1 MDAKDIE
8 NNLKGVP
15 PLTTLRQGIVVL
27 SRQWKNALY
36 TPILIEYNLR
46 SRGLKNLYS
55 AQVEFK
61 DLCGTV
67 VLLFWISQQLS
78 SMGI

>member
-1 MDAKDIE
+1 MRGSGHLADVEAD
-8 NNLKGVP
+8 LDPKGMP

-46 SRGLKNLYS
+46 LVNGRVGVMTRVTSWQTGL
-55 AQVEFK
+55 V
-61 DLCGTV
+61 CGR
-67 VLLFWISQQLS
+67 
-78 SMGI
+78 